1 MRSIPPDHSPG
12 ARRMVQLA
20 ASLAPPWSV
29 LRDAALR
36 AAPQDEGGLGLTKWP
51 RGRRNPLKRLDSRKG
66 KSLNFASPGLDF
78 PSLRLG
84 FFFLKAWIFLP
95 QDLDFPS
102 RLGFGAP
109 RGRSERADAHQI
121 VEMHDTDHLAALHHQ
136 KRRDLVADRF
146 QRLGDE
152 RVRRDR
158 AGLLGDYARD
168 LGVEGKIRL
177 QMTAQ
182 VAVGEDADEPAAV
195 FEHRYAAE
203 ALRRHLDDRLGH
215 PGARLDPRDALA
227 GMHDVAD
234 MGEPGPEL
242 AA

>member
-84 FFFLKAWIFLP
+84 FSFRRIWIFLP
-95 QDLDFPS
+95 G
-102 RLGFGAP
+102 LGWAP
-109 RGRSERADAHQI
+109 RGGGQNAPMRIRSWKCTIPTTWPRS
-121 VEMHDTDHLAALHHQ
+121 TT
-136 KRRDLVADRF
+136 RS
-146 QRLGDE
+146 
-152 RVRRDR
+152 
-158 AGLLGDYARD
+158 
-168 LGVEGKIRL
+168 
-177 QMTAQ
+177 
-182 VAVGEDADEPAAV
+182 
-195 FEHRYAAE
+195 AE
-203 ALRRHLDDRLGH
+203 ILWLIAC
-215 PGARLDPRDALA
+215 
-227 GMHDVAD
+227 
-234 MGEPGPEL
+234 
-242 AA
+242 